1 MHLIGLFYYTLAN
14 IRPHLRSTHK
24 TIQLIA
30 CVMCNNLNKYGFD
43 RILEP
48 FIEDVNKLSQV
59 GDMMLFNKI
68 TIVMHRK
75 ELS

>member
-1 MHLIGLFYYTLAN
+1 MHLTGLFYYTLT
-14 IRPHLRSTHK
+14 RLEYSSTLRSTHK
-24 TIQLIA
+24 AIQ
-30 CVMCNNLNKYGFD
+30 CVTCDNLNKYGFD

-68 TIVMHRK
+68 TVVMHRK
-75 ELS
+75 EL